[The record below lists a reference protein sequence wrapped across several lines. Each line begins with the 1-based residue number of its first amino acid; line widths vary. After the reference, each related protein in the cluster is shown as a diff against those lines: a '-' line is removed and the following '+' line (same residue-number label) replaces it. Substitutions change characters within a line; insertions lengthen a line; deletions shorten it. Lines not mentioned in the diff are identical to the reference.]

1 MSKKLKIILSILIL
15 LTLITGVYSYKV
27 TQISNTITPIT
38 YTEKEKIQHEDYIS
52 FIYFPDFNSTTLAK
66 EEIQISGKLETKE
79 EVYYSVI
86 NDLIS
91 KLKSLNIL
99 EDKNFSFEIYNKNKD
114 LYLDLDSKIL
124 LSAKEA
130 QQEVL
135 IIYSFVN
142 SLLELGGNDRVILLV
157 DGEKVDKVNFV
168 NISNFYQKNSSI

>member
-1 MSKKLKIILSILIL
+1 MSKNFKITLSILSL
-15 LTLITGVYSYKV
+15 FTLITGTYSYKV
-27 TQISNTITPIT
+27 TKISNTITPIT
-38 YTEKEKIQHEDYIS
+38 YTEKEKVQHEDYIS
-52 FIYFPDFNSTTLAK
+52 YIYFPNFNSATLTK
-66 EEIQISGKLETKE
+66 EEVKISGKLETKE
-79 EVYYSVI
+79 EVYYSII
-86 NDLIS
+86 NDLIL

-114 LYLDLDSKIL
+114 IYLDLDSRIL

-157 DGEKVDKVNFV
+157 DGEKSDKINFV
-168 NISNFYQKNSSI
+168 NISNFYQKNNSI